1 MEIKMDNDTIAAIG
15 TAMSQSGIGIIR
27 ISGPQA
33 VSIADHIFVAKKKG
47 KKLAD
52 VPTHT
57 LHYGHIVDSGQ
68 IVDEVL
74 VSVMRGPHSYTAED
88 VVEINCHGGI
98 LVMKKTLNLVLKSGA
113 RPAEAGEFTK
123 RAFLNGRMD
132 LSQAEAVIDLI
143 NSQNDFAWKSAVN
156 QLSGSVSDKIQAIRS
171 QLLYETAYIESALDD
186 PEHYEMEN
194 YGVELKEKLKPLMKE
209 IEKLLHSADD
219 GRILKE
225 GIKTVILGKPNAGK
239 SSLLNLMVGSERA
252 IVTDIAGT
260 TRDTLEE
267 HILLDGISLNIVD
280 TAGIRETSDVV
291 ERIGVD
297 RAKSQAAEADLVL
310 YVIDATQPLDD
321 NDREIIQCIS
331 DKKAIIL
338 FNKCD
343 LDMVLAE
350 QEVRQMLPGQ
360 SVIVFSA
367 MDRTGFDR
375 LKDRIKEMFYS
386 EELKFNDEI
395 YLTSA
400 RHKAALDSAYKSL
413 NLVLDSIEAG
423 MPEDFYTIDLMS
435 AYEQLGYI
443 TGESVEEDLVNE
455 IFGKFCMGK

>member
-1 MEIKMDNDTIAAIG
+1 MNNDTIAAIG
-15 TAMSQSGIGIIR
+15 TAMTHSGIGIVR
-27 ISGPQA
+27 ISGSEA
-33 VSIADHIFVAKKKG
+33 IGIADRIFRAKKSG

-57 LHYGHIVDSGQ
+57 LHYGHIVNRDQ
-68 IVDEVL
+68 IIDEVL

-98 LVMKKTLNLVLKSGA
+98 LVMKKILDTVMEYGA

-132 LSQAEAVIDLI
+132 LSQAEAVIDII
-143 NSQNDFAWKSAVN
+143 NSQNEFALKSAVK
-156 QLSGSVSDKIQAIRS
+156 QLSGSVSDKIKEIRKR
-171 QLLYETAYIESALDD
+171 LIYEIAYIESALDD
-186 PEHYEMEN
+186 PEHYPMEN
-194 YGVELKEKLKPLMKE
+194 YGEELAEKIEPLLQE
-209 IEKLLHSADD
+209 IRKLTDHADD
-219 GRILKE
+219 GRMLKE

-252 IVTDIAGT
+252 IVTDIEGT

-280 TAGIRETSDVV
+280 TAGIRETADLVEQIGV
-291 ERIGVD
+291 ER
-297 RAKSQAAEADLVL
+297 AKEQAADADLVL
-310 YVIDATQPLDD
+310 YVIDATKPLDE
-321 NDREIIQCIS
+321 NDKEIIQCIA
-331 DKKAIIL
+331 DKKAIVL

-343 LDMVLAE
+343 LDTLLDE
-350 QEVRQMLPGQ
+350 QEIRQMLPEQ
-360 SVIVFSA
+360 TVVVFSA
-367 MDRTGFDR
+367 KDRTGFEI
-375 LKDRIKEMFYS
+375 LKDRIREMFYA

-400 RHKAALDSAYKSL
+400 RHKAALDSAHRSL
-413 NLVLDSIEAG
+413 QLVMDSIAAG
-423 MPEDFYTIDLMS
+423 MPEDFFTIDMMS

-443 TGESVEEDLVNE
+443 TGESVEDDLVNE
-455 IFGKFCMGK
+455 IFSKFCMGK

>member
-1 MEIKMDNDTIAAIG
+1 MNNDTIAAIG
-15 TAMSQSGIGIIR
+15 TAMTHSGIGIVR
-27 ISGPQA
+27 ISGSEA
-33 VSIADHIFVAKKKG
+33 IGIADRIFRAKKSG

-57 LHYGHIVDSGQ
+57 LHYGHIVNRDQ
-68 IVDEVL
+68 IIDEVL

-98 LVMKKTLNLVLKSGA
+98 LVMKKILDTVMEYGA

-132 LSQAEAVIDLI
+132 LSQAEAVIDII
-143 NSQNDFAWKSAVN
+143 NSQNEFALKSAVK
-156 QLSGSVSDKIQAIRS
+156 QLSGSVSDKIKEIRKR
-171 QLLYETAYIESALDD
+171 LIYEIAYIESALDD
-186 PEHYEMEN
+186 PEHYPMEN
-194 YGVELKEKLKPLMKE
+194 YGEELAEKIKPLLQE
-209 IEKLLHSADD
+209 IRKLTDHADD
-219 GRILKE
+219 GRMLKE

-252 IVTDIAGT
+252 IVTDIEGT

-280 TAGIRETSDVV
+280 TAGIRETADIVEQIGV
-291 ERIGVD
+291 ER
-297 RAKSQAAEADLVL
+297 AKEQAAEADLVL
-310 YVIDATQPLDD
+310 YVIDATKPLDE
-321 NDREIIQCIS
+321 NDKEIIQCIA
-331 DKKAIIL
+331 DKKAIVL

-343 LDMVLAE
+343 LDTLLDE
-350 QEVRQMLPGQ
+350 QEIIQMLPEQ
-360 SVIVFSA
+360 TVVVFSA
-367 MDRTGFDR
+367 KDRTGFEI
-375 LKDRIKEMFYS
+375 LKDRIREMFYA

-400 RHKAALDSAYKSL
+400 RHKAALDSAYRSL
-413 NLVLDSIEAG
+413 ELVMDSIAAG
-423 MPEDFYTIDLMS
+423 MPEDFFTIDMMS

-443 TGESVEEDLVNE
+443 TGESVEDDLVNE
-455 IFGKFCMGK
+455 IFSKFCMGK

>member
-1 MEIKMDNDTIAAIG
+1 MDNDTIAAIG
-15 TAMSQSGIGIIR
+15 TAMSHSGIGIVR
-27 ISGPQA
+27 ISGPDAIA
-33 VSIADHIFVAKKKG
+33 VADSIFVAKKQG
-47 KKLAD
+47 KVLKDAA
-52 VPTHT
+52 THT
-57 LHYGHIVDSGQ
+57 LHYGHIAKDGQ
-68 IVDEVL
+68 IIDEVL
-74 VSVMRGPHSYTAED
+74 VSVMKGPRSYTAED

-98 LVMKKTLNLVLKSGA
+98 LVMKKILDAVIDSGA

-132 LSQAEAVIDLI
+132 LSQAEAVIDII
-143 NSQNDFAWKSAVN
+143 NSQNDFALKSAVK
-156 QLSGSVSDKIQAIRS
+156 QLSGSVSDKIREIRS
-171 QLLYETAYIESALDD
+171 KLLYEMAYIESALDD
-186 PEHYEMEN
+186 PEHYSMEN
-194 YGVELKEKLKPLMKE
+194 YGEKLAGKLRPLIREM
-209 IEKLLHSADD
+209 EKLADTADD

-280 TAGIRETSDVV
+280 TAGIRQTSDVV
-291 ERIGVD
+291 EQIGVD
-297 RAKSQAAEADLVL
+297 RAKSQAEEADLVL
-310 YVIDATQPLDD
+310 YVIDATKPLDD

-331 DKKAIIL
+331 GKKTIVL

-343 LDMVLAE
+343 LDTVLAE
-350 QEVRQMLPGQ
+350 QEIRQMLPEQ
-360 SVIVFSA
+360 SVVVFSA
-367 MDRTGFDR
+367 KDRTGFDT

-400 RHKAALDSAYKSL
+400 RHKAALDSAYRSL
-413 NLVLDSIEAG
+413 NLVLESIDAG
-423 MPEDFYTIDLMS
+423 MPEDFFTIDMMS
-435 AYEQLGYI
+435 AYDQLGYI
-443 TGESVEEDLVNE
+443 TGESVEDDLVNE
-455 IFGKFCMGK
+455 IFSKFCMGK

>member
-1 MEIKMDNDTIAAIG
+1 MNNDTIAAIG
-15 TAMSQSGIGIIR
+15 TAMTHSGIGIVR
-27 ISGPQA
+27 ISGSEA
-33 VSIADHIFVAKKKG
+33 IGIADRIFRAKKSG

-57 LHYGHIVDSGQ
+57 LHYGHIVNRDQ
-68 IVDEVL
+68 IIDEVL

-98 LVMKKTLNLVLKSGA
+98 LVMKKILDTVMEYGA

-132 LSQAEAVIDLI
+132 LSQAEAVIDII
-143 NSQNDFAWKSAVN
+143 NSQNEFALKSAVK
-156 QLSGSVSDKIQAIRS
+156 QLSGSVSDKIKEIRKR
-171 QLLYETAYIESALDD
+171 LIYEIAYIESALDD
-186 PEHYEMEN
+186 PEHYPMEN
-194 YGVELKEKLKPLMKE
+194 YGEELAEKIKPLLHE
-209 IEKLLHSADD
+209 IRKLTDHADD
-219 GRILKE
+219 GRMLKE

-252 IVTDIAGT
+252 IVTDIEGT

-280 TAGIRETSDVV
+280 TAGIRETADLVEQIGV
-291 ERIGVD
+291 ER
-297 RAKSQAAEADLVL
+297 AKEQAAEADLVL
-310 YVIDATQPLDD
+310 YVIDATKPLDE
-321 NDREIIQCIS
+321 NDKEIIQCIA
-331 DKKAIIL
+331 DKKAIVL

-343 LDMVLAE
+343 LNTLLDE
-350 QEVRQMLPGQ
+350 QEIRQMLPEQ
-360 SVIVFSA
+360 TVVVFSA
-367 MDRTGFDR
+367 KDRTGFEI
-375 LKDRIKEMFYS
+375 LKDRIREMFYA

-400 RHKAALDSAYKSL
+400 RHKAALDSAYRSL
-413 NLVLDSIEAG
+413 QLVMDSIAAG
-423 MPEDFYTIDLMS
+423 MPEDFFTIDMMS

-443 TGESVEEDLVNE
+443 TGESVEDDLVNE
-455 IFGKFCMGK
+455 IFSKFCMGK

>member
-1 MEIKMDNDTIAAIG
+1 MNNDTIAAIG
-15 TAMSQSGIGIIR
+15 TAMTHSGIGIVR
-27 ISGPQA
+27 ISGSEA
-33 VSIADHIFVAKKKG
+33 IGIADRIFRAKKSG

-57 LHYGHIVDSGQ
+57 LHYGHIVNRDQ
-68 IVDEVL
+68 IIDEVL

-98 LVMKKTLNLVLKSGA
+98 LVMKKILDTVMEYGA

-132 LSQAEAVIDLI
+132 LSQAEAVIDII
-143 NSQNDFAWKSAVN
+143 NSQNEFALKSAVK
-156 QLSGSVSDKIQAIRS
+156 QLSGSVSDKIKEIRKR
-171 QLLYETAYIESALDD
+171 LIYEIAYIESALDD
-186 PEHYEMEN
+186 PEHYPMDN
-194 YGVELKEKLKPLMKE
+194 YGEELVEKIKPLLQE
-209 IEKLLHSADD
+209 IRKLTDHADD
-219 GRILKE
+219 GRMLKE

-252 IVTDIAGT
+252 IVTDIEGT

-280 TAGIRETSDVV
+280 TAGIRETADLVEQIGV
-291 ERIGVD
+291 ER
-297 RAKSQAAEADLVL
+297 AKEQAAEADLVL
-310 YVIDATQPLDD
+310 YVIDATKPLDE
-321 NDREIIQCIS
+321 NDKEIIQCIA
-331 DKKAIIL
+331 DKKAIVL

-343 LDMVLAE
+343 LDTLLDE
-350 QEVRQMLPGQ
+350 QEIRQMLPEQ
-360 SVIVFSA
+360 TVVVFSA
-367 MDRTGFDR
+367 KDRTGFEI
-375 LKDRIKEMFYS
+375 LKDRIREMFYA

-400 RHKAALDSAYKSL
+400 RHKAALDSAYRSL
-413 NLVLDSIEAG
+413 QLVMDSIAAG
-423 MPEDFYTIDLMS
+423 MPEDFFTIDMMS

-443 TGESVEEDLVNE
+443 TGESVEDDLVNE
-455 IFGKFCMGK
+455 IFSKFCMGK

>member
-1 MEIKMDNDTIAAIG
+1 MNNDTIAAIG
-15 TAMSQSGIGIIR
+15 TAMTHSGIGIVR
-27 ISGPQA
+27 ISGSEA
-33 VSIADHIFVAKKKG
+33 IGIADRIFRAKKRG

-57 LHYGHIVDSGQ
+57 LHYGHIVNRDQ
-68 IVDEVL
+68 IIDEVL

-98 LVMKKTLNLVLKSGA
+98 LVMKKILDTVMEYGA

-132 LSQAEAVIDLI
+132 LSQAEAVIDII
-143 NSQNDFAWKSAVN
+143 NSQNEFALKSAVK
-156 QLSGSVSDKIQAIRS
+156 QLSGSVSDKIKEIRKR
-171 QLLYETAYIESALDD
+171 LIYEIAYIESALDD
-186 PEHYEMEN
+186 PEHYPMDN
-194 YGVELKEKLKPLMKE
+194 YGEELAEKLKPLLQE
-209 IEKLLHSADD
+209 IRKLTDHADD
-219 GRILKE
+219 GRMLKE

-252 IVTDIAGT
+252 IVTDIEGT

-280 TAGIRETSDVV
+280 TAGIRETADLVEQIGV
-291 ERIGVD
+291 ER
-297 RAKSQAAEADLVL
+297 AKEQAAEADLVL
-310 YVIDATQPLDD
+310 YVIDATKPLDE
-321 NDREIIQCIS
+321 NDKEIIQCIA
-331 DKKAIIL
+331 DKKAIVL

-343 LDMVLAE
+343 LDTLLDE
-350 QEVRQMLPGQ
+350 QEIRQMLPEQ
-360 SVIVFSA
+360 TVVVFSA
-367 MDRTGFDR
+367 KDRTGFEI
-375 LKDRIKEMFYS
+375 LKDRIREMFYA

-400 RHKAALDSAYKSL
+400 RHKAALDSAYRSL
-413 NLVLDSIEAG
+413 QLVMDSIAAG
-423 MPEDFYTIDLMS
+423 MPEDFFTIDMMS

-443 TGESVEEDLVNE
+443 TGESVEDDLVNE
-455 IFGKFCMGK
+455 IFSKFCMGK

>member
-1 MEIKMDNDTIAAIG
+1 MNNDTIAAIG
-15 TAMSQSGIGIIR
+15 TAMTHSGSGIVR
-27 ISGPQA
+27 ISGSEA
-33 VSIADHIFVAKKKG
+33 IGIADRIFRAKKSE

-57 LHYGHIVDSGQ
+57 LHYGHIVNRDQ
-68 IVDEVL
+68 IIDEVL

-98 LVMKKTLNLVLKSGA
+98 LVMKKILDTVMEYGA

-132 LSQAEAVIDLI
+132 LSQAEAVIDII
-143 NSQNDFAWKSAVN
+143 NSQNEFALKSAVK
-156 QLSGSVSDKIQAIRS
+156 QLSGSVSDKIKEIRKR
-171 QLLYETAYIESALDD
+171 LIYEIAYIESALDD
-186 PEHYEMEN
+186 PEHYPMEN
-194 YGVELKEKLKPLMKE
+194 YGEELAEKIKPLLQE
-209 IEKLLHSADD
+209 IRKLTDYADD
-219 GRILKE
+219 GRMLKE

-252 IVTDIAGT
+252 IVTDIEGT

-280 TAGIRETSDVV
+280 TAGIRETADLVEQIGV
-291 ERIGVD
+291 ER
-297 RAKSQAAEADLVL
+297 AKEQAAEADLVL
-310 YVIDATQPLDD
+310 YVIDATKPLDE
-321 NDREIIQCIS
+321 NDKEIIQCIA
-331 DKKAIIL
+331 DKKAIVL

-343 LDMVLAE
+343 LDTLLDE
-350 QEVRQMLPGQ
+350 QEIRQILPEQ
-360 SVIVFSA
+360 TVVVFSA
-367 MDRTGFDR
+367 KDRTGFEI
-375 LKDRIKEMFYS
+375 LKDRIREMFYA

-400 RHKAALDSAYKSL
+400 RHKAALDSAYRSL
-413 NLVLDSIEAG
+413 ELVMDSIAAG
-423 MPEDFYTIDLMS
+423 MPEDFFTIDMMS

-443 TGESVEEDLVNE
+443 TGESVEDDLVNE
-455 IFGKFCMGK
+455 IFSKFCMGK

>member
-1 MEIKMDNDTIAAIG
+1 MNNDTIAAIG
-15 TAMSQSGIGIIR
+15 TAMTHSGIGIVR
-27 ISGPQA
+27 ISGSEA
-33 VSIADHIFVAKKKG
+33 IGIADRIFRAKKSG

-57 LHYGHIVDSGQ
+57 LHYGHIVNRDQ
-68 IVDEVL
+68 IIDEVL

-98 LVMKKTLNLVLKSGA
+98 LVMKKILDTVMEYGA

-132 LSQAEAVIDLI
+132 LSQAEAVIDII
-143 NSQNDFAWKSAVN
+143 NSQNEFALKSAVK
-156 QLSGSVSDKIQAIRS
+156 QLSGSVSDKIKEIRKR
-171 QLLYETAYIESALDD
+171 LIYEIAYIESALDD
-186 PEHYEMEN
+186 PEHYPMEN
-194 YGVELKEKLKPLMKE
+194 YGEELAEKIEPLLQE
-209 IEKLLHSADD
+209 IRKLTDHADD
-219 GRILKE
+219 GRMLKE

-252 IVTDIAGT
+252 IVTDIEGT

-280 TAGIRETSDVV
+280 TAGIRETADLVEQIGV
-291 ERIGVD
+291 ER
-297 RAKSQAAEADLVL
+297 AKEQAAEADLVL
-310 YVIDATQPLDD
+310 YVIDATKPLDE
-321 NDREIIQCIS
+321 NDKEIIQCIA
-331 DKKAIIL
+331 DKKAIVL

-343 LDMVLAE
+343 LDTLLDE
-350 QEVRQMLPGQ
+350 QEIRQMLPEQ
-360 SVIVFSA
+360 TVVVFSA
-367 MDRTGFDR
+367 KDRTGFEI
-375 LKDRIKEMFYS
+375 LKDRIREMFYA

-400 RHKAALDSAYKSL
+400 RHKAALDSAYRSL
-413 NLVLDSIEAG
+413 QLVMDSIAAG
-423 MPEDFYTIDLMS
+423 MPEDFFTIDMMS

-443 TGESVEEDLVNE
+443 TGESVEDDLVNE
-455 IFGKFCMGK
+455 IFSKFCMGK

>member
-1 MEIKMDNDTIAAIG
+1 MDHDTIAAIG
-15 TAMSQSGIGIIR
+15 TAMSHSGIGIVR
-27 ISGPQA
+27 ISGEDA
-33 VSIADHIFVAKKKG
+33 IAIADRIFVAKKQG
-47 KKLAD
+47 KKLKNVA
-52 VPTHT
+52 THT
-57 LHYGHIVDSGQ
+57 LHYGHIVKNEQ
-68 IVDEVL
+68 IIDEVL
-74 VSVMRGPHSYTAED
+74 VSVMRGPRSYTAED

-98 LVMKKTLNLVLKSGA
+98 LVMKKILDTVIENGA

-132 LSQAEAVIDLI
+132 LSQAEAVIDII
-143 NSQNDFAWKSAVN
+143 NSQNDFALKSAVK
-156 QLSGSVSDKIQAIRS
+156 QLSGSVSEKIKSIRS
-171 QLLYETAYIESALDD
+171 QLIYEMAYIESALDD
-186 PEHYEMEN
+186 PEHYPMDN
-194 YGVELKEKLKPLMKE
+194 YGEELSIKLKPLINE
-209 IEKLLHSADD
+209 IERLANTADD

-252 IVTDIAGT
+252 IVTDIEGT

-280 TAGIRETSDVV
+280 TAGIRKTSDVV
-291 ERIGVD
+291 EKIGVE
-297 RAKSQAAEADLVL
+297 RAKNQAEEADLVL
-310 YVIDATQPLDD
+310 YVIDATKPLDD

-331 DKKAIIL
+331 GKKSIVL

-343 LDMVLAE
+343 LDTVLAE
-350 QEVRQMLPGQ
+350 QEIRQMMPEQ

-367 MDRTGFDR
+367 RERTGFDI

-400 RHKAALDSAYKSL
+400 RHKAALDSAYRSL

-423 MPEDFYTIDLMS
+423 MPEDFFTIDMMS
-435 AYEQLGYI
+435 AYDQLGYI
-443 TGESVEEDLVNE
+443 TGESVEDDLVNE
-455 IFGKFCMGK
+455 IFSKFCMGK